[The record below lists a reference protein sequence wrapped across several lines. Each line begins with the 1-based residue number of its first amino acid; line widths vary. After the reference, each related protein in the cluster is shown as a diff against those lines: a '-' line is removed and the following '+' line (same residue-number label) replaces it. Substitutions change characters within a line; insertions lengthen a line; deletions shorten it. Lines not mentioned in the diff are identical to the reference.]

1 MRFYLKSTALTTTFF
16 WVFCLLTIFLTTEKG
31 AARPDKCASIR
42 YVRSLAIEENLDGRN
57 LAILEARY
65 CTTNRSR
72 TVRNRSR
79 TVRNPY
85 WILRFDSPLIIHK
98 LQAGTDSIR
107 EIPSN
112 TTQLTGVNTQV
123 DYIRNLPSGLKV
135 LNLSG
140 TRVKYIRNLPS
151 GLEVLDL
158 SGTQIEE
165 LRDLPSGLEVLDL
178 SGTQIEELRD
188 LPSELKVLDIRNT
201 QVDYLDNLPS
211 SVECIIVK
219 ANIQDSRAVKTP
231 RACAVLPLAILL
243 E

>member
-165 LRDLPSGLEVLDL
+165 LRDLPS
-178 SGTQIEELRD
+178 
-188 LPSELKVLDIRNT
+188 ELKVLDIRNT